1 MKLNAISV
9 QQIEVASDPSRR
21 AQQLCALARNLEEAG
36 EFEDARATIS
46 EYWQR
51 IGERPRVDGLDDLA
65 RADVFLRAGALSG
78 WVGSA
83 RQVAGAQEFA
93 KDLITEAATI
103 FEKVGL
109 AERVAEAHTTLA
121 VCYVRS
127 GALDEARAILD
138 QVLVGFG
145 NQDSDQKLRAVINA
159 AIVEKRSTRP
169 REALRILTD
178 AAPLFEKSDDHALK
192 GKFHNEFATVLKNLG
207 LAGRRE
213 DYIDRALMQ
222 YTAAS
227 FNFEKAGHKRFHAAV
242 ENNLG
247 FLFVHLEKFEDAHQH
262 LDRAR
267 SVLTNFQDKGLVAQ
281 VEDTRAR
288 AFLGQGMIDQAETVA
303 GGAVKILR
311 EGDEQSLL
319 AGVLTT
325 HATALAR
332 LARHSEAYALL
343 NEAVSLA
350 GQAGDPE
357 SGGIAALTIV
367 EELSSW
373 VSPVEL
379 RNYYQSA
386 ESALAQSQHPEI
398 RFRLGE
404 CARSLL
410 DAKRH
415 ETEVSGHRPVIA
427 PLGLNG
433 NGPGNVSLGS
443 QGAVSAVASP
453 AISLEEQ
460 VLSYEGELIRR
471 ALQAAEGSVTRAA
484 RILGI
489 THQGLAFI
497 LNGRHKNLLPA
508 RKPAKP
514 RRRSIIRYH

>member
-1 MKLNAISV
+1 MKLNAIS
-9 QQIEVASDPSRR
+9 QATEVALDPNQR
-21 AQQLCALARNLEEAG
+21 AQQLCALARDLEEAG
-36 EFEDARATIS
+36 EFEEARAAIS

-51 IGERPRVDGLDDLA
+51 IGERPRVEGLDDVT
-65 RADVFLRAGALSG
+65 RAGIFLRAGALSG

-83 RQVAGAQEFA
+83 QQVAGAQEFA

-103 FEKVGL
+103 FERLGL
-109 AERVAEAHTTLA
+109 AERLAETHTTLA
-121 VCYVRS
+121 VCYLRS

-138 QVLVGFG
+138 QVLAGFG
-145 NQDSDQKLRAVINA
+145 NADSDQKLRAVINA

-178 AAPLFEKSDDHALK
+178 AAPLFENNDDHALK
-192 GKFHNEFATVLKNLG
+192 GKFHNEYASVLKNLG

-227 FNFEKAGHKRFHAAV
+227 LNFERAGHRRFHAAV

-247 FLFVHLEKFEDAHQH
+247 LLFVQIEKFEDAHPH

-267 SVLTNFQDKGLVAQ
+267 SVLMNVSDKGLMAQ

-288 AFLGQGMIDQAETVA
+288 AFLGQGMIDRAETVA
-303 GGAVKILR
+303 SGAVKILR

-319 AGVLTT
+319 ARVLTT

-343 NEAVSLA
+343 NVAVGLA
-350 GQAGDPE
+350 EQAGDPE
-357 SGGIAALTIV
+357 GGGIAALTII
-367 EELSSW
+367 EELGSW
-373 VSPVEL
+373 VSPAEL

-386 ESALAQSQHPEI
+386 ESALAQSQHPEV

-410 DAKRH
+410 TTKRH
-415 ETEVSGHRPVIA
+415 ETDVLGRRPGIGPSA
-427 PLGLNG
+427 LNG
-433 NGPGNVSLGS
+433 NGTANVSPGS
-443 QGAVSAVASP
+443 QDPPPAVASP
-453 AISLEEQ
+453 TMSLEEQ

-484 RILGI
+484 RSLGI

-497 LNGRHKNLLPA
+497 LNGRHKDLLPA